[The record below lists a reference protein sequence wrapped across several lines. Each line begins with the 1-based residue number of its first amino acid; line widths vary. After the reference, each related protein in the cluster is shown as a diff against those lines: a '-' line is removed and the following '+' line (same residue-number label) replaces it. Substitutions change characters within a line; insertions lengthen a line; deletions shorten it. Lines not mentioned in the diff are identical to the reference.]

1 MLHDNGYPSDV
12 LDAPEP
18 SDHPII
24 EYPIFA
30 ISHVGV
36 IHFLRS
42 FISSLRG
49 DHFVPPWG
57 FLNPHGGI

>member
-30 ISHVGV
+30 ISHVE
-36 IHFLRS
+36 IEK
-42 FISSLRG
+42 SLRNSSVSG
-49 DHFVPPWG
+49 Y
-57 FLNPHGGI
+57 LAEK

>member
-42 FISSLRG
+42 FI
-49 DHFVPPWG
+49 
-57 FLNPHGGI
+57 